1 MPYVVIVVVALTT
14 FPVLW
19 LGGRNVHRWD
29 NGRDPEVF
37 RDVTGRATVLALR
50 AGLLLLMLALAA
62 VAIIGSI
69 AAILGD
75 APVPGGCLL
84 AAVIAVLLAALVYQ
98 VFGRRVPGRVT
109 RSH

>member
-29 NGRDPEVF
+29 GGRDPQVF

-62 VAIIGSI
+62 VAIIGSV
-69 AAILGD
+69 AAIVAE
-75 APVPGGCLL
+75 APVPGGCLV
-84 AAVIAVLLAALVYQ
+84 AAVIAVLLAALAYQ
-98 VFGRRVPGRVT
+98 VFGRRLPRRVS
-109 RSH
+109 R